1 VTEQGR
7 DVAACTVRVRE
18 ALEEIAAAL
27 TAADLDALLQAEATL
42 ELAMRRLA
50 SVPPNLAKADRDAI
64 RREVHAA
71 RQSLNRCRSLG
82 SALLD
87 VVRLSLEAQ
96 GKNPGYGRHE
106 DPSAGYG
113 PRALNTRG

>member
-7 DVAACTVRVRE
+7 DIALCTAQVRE

-27 TAADLDALLQAEATL
+27 TAADLDGLLRAEATL

-50 SVPPNLAKADRDAI
+50 SLPPNLAQADRDAI

-96 GKNPGYGRHE
+96 GRNPGYGRHD
-106 DPSAGYG
+106 DPSRGYG
-113 PRALNTRG
+113 PRAVNTRG

>member
-1 VTEQGR
+1 
-7 DVAACTVRVRE
+7 VRE

-27 TAADLDALLQAEATL
+27 TAADLDGLLRAEATL

-50 SVPPNLAKADRDAI
+50 SLPPNLAQADRDAI

-96 GKNPGYGRHE
+96 GRNPGYGRHD
-106 DPSAGYG
+106 DPSRGYG
-113 PRALNTRG
+113 PRAVNTRG